1 MAKRKLEESLSDT
14 NIENS
19 IVYDLEPD
27 KNSDTKAVE
36 ALTCRVRFYH
46 AKIDGDNLRW
56 SQNNFSI
63 HQRNR
68 GKPAER
74 AIPVT
79 PVYGTY
85 NGIF

>member
-19 IVYDLEPD
+19 NVYDLEPD

-36 ALTCRVRFYH
+36 ALPCRVRFYH

-63 HQRNR
+63 VFH
-68 GKPAER
+68 
-74 AIPVT
+74 IV
-79 PVYGTY
+79 
-85 NGIF
+85 IFPLIAFYKQ